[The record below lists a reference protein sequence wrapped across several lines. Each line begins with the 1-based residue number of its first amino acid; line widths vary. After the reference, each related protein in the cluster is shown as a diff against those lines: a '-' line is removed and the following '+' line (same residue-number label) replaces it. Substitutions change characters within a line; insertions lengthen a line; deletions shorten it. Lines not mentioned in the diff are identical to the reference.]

1 MKSKFIVVLALS
13 LGLTSVAEARSQR
26 VEQVPN
32 GGDFQCGICHTNSFP
47 TGAADGARNVFGEQV
62 EQNLTGGGNVATQE
76 VDWQAIYDLDAD
88 EDGFTNG
95 EELGDPEGQ
104 WQQGDEPAADYEP
117 SDPSDPD
124 DTPDIGDGGE
134 DAGATPDAGAG
145 AGDDAGDSPDA
156 APGDDSGHG
165 TPIDDGTVDTE
176 EGCSTSGL
184 NGSAPASLVAALLVF
199 GLAVFRRQD

>member
-1 MKSKFIVVLALS
+1 MKSQFILVLALS
-13 LGLTSVAEARSQR
+13 LGFASVAEARSPR
-26 VEQVPN
+26 VQQVPN
-32 GGDFQCGICHTNSFP
+32 GGDFQCGVCHNNAFP
-47 TGAADGARNVFGEQV
+47 TGAANGARNVFGEQV

-104 WQQGDEPAADYEP
+104 WQQGDEPPEDYEP
-117 SDPSDPD
+117 SHPGDPD
-124 DTPDIGDGGE
+124 DMPDLGDDGDDAGGTPDS
-134 DAGATPDAGAG
+134 G

-156 APGDDSGHG
+156 APSDDAGNG
-165 TPIDDGTVDTE
+165 VAIDDGTVDTE
-176 EGCSTSGL
+176 EGCSTTGM
-184 NGSAPASLVAALLVF
+184 NTSAPASLVAALLVF